1 MSSLFEWLVSLDPG
15 PWAFGIAALAGVAF
29 VAVTLARMY
38 WKYRDREAERRS
50 HERMERI
57 RKDREREHRRD
68 MLEVWR
74 IIDESLRGMYGRDMA
89 RRSREDADAEEGDS
103 QV

>member
-38 WKYRDREAERRS
+38 WKFRDREAERRS
-50 HERMERI
+50 QERMERI
-57 RKDREREHRRD
+57 RKEREREHRRA
-68 MLEVWR
+68 MLEIWR
-74 IIDESLRGMYGRDMA
+74 VIDESLRGMYERDMA
-89 RRSREDADAEEGDS
+89 LRSRDDADAEEGDS
-103 QV
+103 QG